1 MPTLNQKQII
11 SFHKHGFIH
20 LKNFLSTEVIALFQK
35 NLFCQL
41 DIILKE
47 KNIIFN
53 VYEYS
58 DINLL
63 IKDVVKIDRKI
74 LSYLYDGM
82 KGLPLLFQISSS
94 NEILYYS
101 NLLQN
106 GTNPFLIDVN
116 FRIDLPNEE
125 KFAFDW
131 HQDFWYTHTDPNSLV
146 FWIPFTNIN
155 EKNGK
160 LKIISLVETDGK
172 IARVKAEKNFLAYNS
187 AYNLEEG
194 LEIDFDNYFDFDM
207 NAGDVLIFKHSV
219 FHKSGVNSS
228 DYYPRFTLQ
237 VRYSDYDLPVFKFQN
252 WRYGTISRDGSSY
265 QNVQDSILNYIY
277 KKNENEKGF

>member
-1 MPTLNQKQII
+1 MLKLNQKQID
-11 SFHKHGFIH
+11 SFHNHGFFH
-20 LKNFLSTEVIALFQK
+20 LKNFLNTELIELFHK
-35 NLFCQL
+35 NLLCQL
-41 DIILKE
+41 EIILKE
-47 KNIIFN
+47 KNINLN

-63 IKDVVKIDRKI
+63 IKDVVTIDRKI

-94 NEILYYS
+94 KEILYLS

-106 GTNPFLIDVN
+106 GNNPFLIDVN
-116 FRIDLPNEE
+116 FRIDLPYED

-146 FWIPFTNIN
+146 FWIPFTKIN

-160 LKIISLVETDGK
+160 LKVISLSKTKGQIAEVE
-172 IARVKAEKNFLAYNS
+172 AEKNFLAYNA
-187 AYNLEEG
+187 AYNLKNG
-194 LEIDFDNYFDFDM
+194 FDIDFNDYFDFDM

-237 VRYSDYDLPVFKFQN
+237 IRYSDYDLPVFKFQN

-265 QNVQDSILNYIY
+265 QNVQDSILNFIN
-277 KKNENEKGF
+277 KKNENAK

>member
-1 MPTLNQKQII
+1 MVKLNQKQIDL
-11 SFHKHGFIH
+11 FHSEGFLY
-20 LKNFLSTEVIALFQK
+20 LKNFLDKETIELFK
-35 NLFCQL
+35 ENLL
-41 DIILKE
+41 SKLAIILKE
-47 KNIIFN
+47 KNINLN
-53 VYEYS
+53 VYEYF

-63 IKDVVKIDRKI
+63 IKDIVKIDRKI

-82 KGLPLLFQISSS
+82 KGLPMLFQISSS
-94 NEILYYS
+94 KEILYLS

-106 GTNPFLIDVN
+106 GKNPFLIDVN

-155 EKNGK
+155 EKNGR
-160 LKIISLVETDGK
+160 LKVISLSKTKGK
-172 IARVKAEKNFLAYNS
+172 IAEVEAEKNFLTYNG
-187 AYNLEEG
+187 AYNLKN
-194 LEIDFDNYFDFDM
+194 DFELDFNDFSDFDM

-237 VRYSDYDLPVFKFQN
+237 IRYSDYDLPVFKFQN

-265 QNVQDSILNYIY
+265 QNVQDSILNFIN
-277 KKNENEKGF
+277 KKNENEK

>member
-1 MPTLNQKQII
+1 MLKLNQTQID
-11 SFHKHGFIH
+11 SFHKDGFFH
-20 LKNFLSTEVIALFQK
+20 LKNFVDTDTVELFHK
-35 NLFCQL
+35 NLLCQIE
-41 DIILKE
+41 IILKE
-47 KNIIFN
+47 KNINLN

-94 NEILYYS
+94 KEILYLS

-106 GTNPFLIDVN
+106 GKNPFLIDVN
-116 FRIDLPNEE
+116 FRIDLPNED
-125 KFAFDW
+125 KFSFDW

-160 LKIISLVETDGK
+160 LKVISLSKTKGQIAEVE
-172 IARVKAEKNFLAYNS
+172 AEKNFLAYNA
-187 AYNLEEG
+187 AYRLKEG
-194 LEIDFDNYFDFDM
+194 PEIDFNDYFDFDM

-237 VRYSDYDLPVFKFQN
+237 IRYSDYDLPVFKFQN
-252 WRYGTISRDGSSY
+252 WRFGTISRDGSSY
-265 QNVQDSILNYIY
+265 QNVQDSILNFIN
-277 KKNENEKGF
+277 KKKENEK

>member
-1 MPTLNQKQII
+1 MLKLNQTQID
-11 SFHKHGFIH
+11 SFHKDGFFH
-20 LKNFLSTEVIALFQK
+20 LKNFVNRDTVELFHK
-35 NLFCQL
+35 NLLCQL
-41 DIILKE
+41 EIILKE
-47 KNIIFN
+47 KNINLN

-74 LSYLYDGM
+74 ISYLYDGM

-94 NEILYYS
+94 KEILYLS
-101 NLLQN
+101 NLLQY
-106 GTNPFLIDVN
+106 GKNPFLIDVN
-116 FRIDLPNEE
+116 FRIDLPNED
-125 KFAFDW
+125 KFSFDW

-160 LKIISLVETDGK
+160 LKVISLSKTKGQIAEVE
-172 IARVKAEKNFLAYNS
+172 AEKNFLAYNA
-187 AYNLEEG
+187 AYRLKEG
-194 LEIDFDNYFDFDM
+194 PEIDFNDYFDFDM

-237 VRYSDYDLPVFKFQN
+237 IRYSDYDLPVFKFQN
-252 WRYGTISRDGSSY
+252 WRFGTISRDGSSY
-265 QNVQDSILNYIY
+265 QNVQDSILNFIN
-277 KKNENEKGF
+277 KKKENEK